1 MDTSNVVVRPAPPF
15 EHPGRWAGRCDCADE
30 ATHARI
36 DAPPVRALRV
46 VPSPPPAPDAAAI
59 AAREFAIA
67 AMTVVLEVIDRRR
80 PVSAM
85 APFVADTVADHV
97 LSRGRAHH
105 SARIGPGNRV
115 GLRLRRVHI
124 QIADNPGRHEPGTGE
139 INYTGVSAALQAMGY
154 TGVIGMEAW
163 ASGDSDLA
171 LERFKTAFS

>member
-15 EHPGRWAGRCDCADE
+15 EHPGRWAGRCDCAEE

-36 DAPPVRALRV
+36 DSPPVRALHV

-105 SARIGPGNRV
+105 GARIGPGNRV

-124 QIADNPGRHEPGTGE
+124 QIADAGAAEFFGSYTCGERVRAFAGRMTMVTKPPKRARSPHWQICG
-139 INYTGVSAALQAMGY
+139 LML
-154 TGVIGMEAW
+154 
-163 ASGDSDLA
+163 D
-171 LERFKTAFS
+171 